1 MALMNLFPIL
11 TNIVRFY
18 NYELLFHS
26 DFFEETV
33 VNIFKHG
40 S

>member
-1 MALMNLFPIL
+1 MAVMNQFPIL

-18 NYELLFHS
+18 DYELLFHS